1 MTASVRAPDPHDI
14 LHASCA
20 AFGEKAVLIRGASG
34 SGKSALT
41 LELLARGANLVAD
54 DRTCLRMTSRG
65 VIAYAP
71 HTLLGLIEARG
82 IGILHAEKAQ
92 PTRVAL
98 VIDLDRTETERLPRA
113 RSCDLLGQTLPLLHK
128 INGPHFAAAVLQ
140 YLRAGPWTPN

>member
-71 HTLLGLIEARG
+71 HTLLGLWGMKKTFTTLALHVDDKAGFVNTLQQKLEA
-82 IGILHAEKAQ
+82 
-92 PTRVAL
+92 
-98 VIDLDRTETERLPRA
+98 
-113 RSCDLLGQTLPLLHK
+113 
-128 INGPHFAAAVLQ
+128 
-140 YLRAGPWTPN
+140 